1 VVEVVVQAGLR
12 QMKTV
17 VMAVPVV
24 EVQYQDWQL
33 QVALH
38 QPHHRVK
45 EAPVEETTFLLL
57 TMVLAVVVGQ
67 TKVRLQQVALE
78 LQPLVETVAQEL
90 QIA

>member
-1 VVEVVVQAGLR
+1 VEVVVQAGLR

-38 QPHHRVK
+38 QPHHRGK

-67 TKVRLQQVALE
+67 TKVRLQQVELE
-78 LQPLVETVAQEL
+78 LQPLVETVAQER